1 MLRILVFCIALF
13 GLCFG
18 AYENELASFD
28 KNFIM
33 SKSDTQV
40 KFHHQLKSLY
50 IQSVINEDE
59 KTKIEILKRLIISS
73 NTLNLDD
80 KSYANELEESGVS
93 KTSINALRKTVV
105 KDRQKNDS
113 KVVAEVSSFTP
124 PKNNTKTQQ
133 NRQVKQENLKIQNT
147 KQENK
152 SSNKTQ
158 EAKEI
163 DQVEKKADKVYV
175 LSSSKVGQSVILNLN
190 TNLSQKDLKSF
201 ALDEKGNFRYI
212 SDFEGI
218 LEGGKKEYKFN
229 DYRLVISQYNPQVI
243 RIVAYAKEK
252 IPVNFKFEDRQLSI
266 FKTLQVVQ
274 NSSTVKQEVKVL
286 KQDDKKA
293 QTKQE
298 SRQENKKAEVK
309 QENKQIKF
317 QEAKVE
323 KVNNDPLY
331 VLDVDKIA
339 NSVVLNLSDELD
351 EDDISSFSTKDQ
363 KIFRQVISFQGIL
376 EGNRKSFT
384 FGQNAITVTQY
395 NPKVVRVVLS
405 SPKEFKLFKNLDDKS
420 LTLGFNSEK
429 NTLVT
434 KTSDKMANKTSNKTT
449 SKTTSK
455 NALTTG
461 FKSGKLIVID
471 AGHGGKDSGALGDK
485 KICLKEK
492 DIVLSTALKLGRE
505 LKRRGYKVL
514 YTRSSDKF
522 INLRDRTKYANDK
535 RADLFI
541 SVHANAAPNVAKAKT
556 SEGVETFFL
565 SPARSERSKKAAE
578 KENQGDFEEIN
589 YFSKQSILNFL
600 NREKIVASNKLA
612 IDVQKN
618 ILTQTR
624 KKYKIVDGGVREAP
638 FWVLVGAQ
646 MPAILI
652 EMGYI
657 THPSESKRI
666 ANKAFQDTLVKGIA
680 DGVESY
686 FYNNR

>member
-33 SKSDTQV
+33 SKSDAQV

-93 KTSINALRKTVV
+93 KTSINALRKAVV

-133 NRQVKQENLKIQNT
+133 NQQVKQENLKIQNT

-158 EAKEI
+158 ETKEI

-274 NSSTVKQEVKVL
+274 NSSAVKQEVKVL

-323 KVNNDPLY
+323 KVNNDLLY

-363 KIFRQVISFQGIL
+363 KFFRQVISFQGIL

-461 FKSGKLIVID
+461 FKSSKLIVID

-485 KICLKEK
+485 KIGLKEK

>member
-13 GLCFG
+13 SICFG
-18 AYENELASFD
+18 AYENELANFD

-33 SKSDTQV
+33 SKNDAQV

-73 NTLNLDD
+73 NALNLDD

-93 KTSINALRKTVV
+93 KASINALRKAVIQD
-105 KDRQKNDS
+105 KQKLQSSS
-113 KVVAEVSSFTP
+113 KNVELSSFDP
-124 PKNNTKTQQ
+124 PKSTPKPPQTKQESTKTQNNKPQ
-133 NRQVKQENLKIQNT
+133 QT
-147 KQENK
+147 KK
-152 SSNKTQ
+152 
-158 EAKEI
+158 
-163 DQVEKKADKVYV
+163 VDKVYV
-175 LSSSKVGQSVILNLN
+175 LKSSKTSQGVVLDLN
-190 TNLSQKDLKSF
+190 TNLEQKDIKSF
-201 ALDEKGNFRYI
+201 ALDEKGNYRYI

-218 LEGGKKEYKFN
+218 LEGGRKEYKFD
-229 DYRLVISQYNPQVI
+229 DYRIVISQYNPKMI

-252 IPVNFKFEDRQLSI
+252 IPLNFDFEDEKISI
-266 FKTLQVVQ
+266 SKKSQAIQ
-274 NSSTVKQEVKVL
+274 KSTPS
-286 KQDDKKA
+286 
-293 QTKQE
+293 KQE
-298 SRQENKKAEVK
+298 SKTAAK
-309 QENKQIKF
+309 QESEKVVAKQESKPVKT
-317 QEAKVE
+317 QEAKTNTKKE
-323 KVNNDPLY
+323 QENDEPLY
-331 VLDVDKIA
+331 VLDVDKSS

-351 EDDISSFSTKDQ
+351 EKDITSFSTKDQ
-363 KIFRQVISFQGIL
+363 KFFRQVVSFQGIL
-376 EGNRKSFT
+376 EGSRKNFT
-384 FGQNAITVTQY
+384 FGQNAVTVTQY
-395 NPKVVRVVLS
+395 NPKTVRIVLS
-405 SPKEFKLFKNLDDKS
+405 STKEFKLFKDLDDKS
-420 LTLGFNSEK
+420 LTLGFSGS
-429 NTLVT
+429 
-434 KTSDKMANKTSNKTT
+434 TSKSTSTSSKST

-455 NALTTG
+455 NVLNSN
-461 FKSGKLIVID
+461 FKSDKLIVLD
-471 AGHGGKDSGALGDK
+471 AGHGGKDSGALSDK
-485 KICLKEK
+485 KGSLKEK
-492 DIVLSTALKLGRE
+492 DIVLSTTLKLGNE
-505 LKRRGYKVL
+505 LKKRGYKVL

-535 RADLFI
+535 RADLFLSI
-541 SVHANAAPNVAKAKT
+541 HANAAPSASKAKS

-652 EMGYI
+652 EIGYI
-657 THPSESKRI
+657 THPSEGKRI
-666 ANKAFQDTLVKGIA
+666 ANKSFQDTLVKGIA
-680 DGVESY
+680 DGVENY

>member
-13 GLCFG
+13 SICFG
-18 AYENELASFD
+18 AYENELANFD

-33 SKSDTQV
+33 SKNDAQV

-73 NTLNLDD
+73 NALNLDD

-93 KTSINALRKTVV
+93 KASINALRKAVIQD
-105 KDRQKNDS
+105 KQKLQSSS
-113 KVVAEVSSFTP
+113 KNVELSSFDP
-124 PKNNTKTQQ
+124 PKSTPKPQQ
-133 NRQVKQENLKIQNT
+133 AKQEIVKMQNNKPQQT
-147 KQENK
+147 KK
-152 SSNKTQ
+152 
-158 EAKEI
+158 
-163 DQVEKKADKVYV
+163 VDKVYV
-175 LSSSKVGQSVILNLN
+175 LKSSKTSQGVVLDLN
-190 TNLSQKDLKSF
+190 TNLEQEDIKSF
-201 ALDEKGNFRYI
+201 ALDEKGNYRYI

-218 LEGGKKEYKFN
+218 LEGGRKEYKFD
-229 DYRLVISQYNPQVI
+229 DYRIVISQYNPKTI

-252 IPVNFKFEDRQLSI
+252 IPIEFDFEDEKINISKKSQP
-266 FKTLQVVQ
+266 VQ
-274 NSSTVKQEVKVL
+274 KNISAKQETKTAVK
-286 KQDDKKA
+286 KESDKVVA
-293 QTKQE
+293 KQE
-298 SRQENKKAEVK
+298 PKQVK
-309 QENKQIKF
+309 T
-317 QEAKVE
+317 QEAKTNTKKE
-323 KVNNDPLY
+323 QADDEPLY
-331 VLDVDKIA
+331 VLDVDKSS

-351 EDDISSFSTKDQ
+351 EKDITSFSTKDQ
-363 KIFRQVISFQGIL
+363 KFFRQVVSFQGIL
-376 EGNRKSFT
+376 EGSRKNFT
-384 FGQNAITVTQY
+384 FGQNAVTVTQY
-395 NPKVVRVVLS
+395 NPKTVRIVLS
-405 SPKEFKLFKNLDDKS
+405 SPKEFKLFKELDGKN
-420 LTLGFNSEK
+420 LTLGFGGSVSK
-429 NTLVT
+429 NTSVSS
-434 KTSDKMANKTSNKTT
+434 KSTSKTSNKNVLN
-449 SKTTSK
+449 S
-455 NALTTG
+455 N
-461 FKSGKLIVID
+461 FKSDKLIVLD
-471 AGHGGKDSGALGDK
+471 AGHGGKDSGALSDK
-485 KICLKEK
+485 KGTLKEK
-492 DIVLSTALKLGRE
+492 DIVLSTTLKLGNE
-505 LKRRGYKVL
+505 LKKRGYKVL

-535 RADLFI
+535 RADLFLSI
-541 SVHANAAPNVAKAKT
+541 HANAAPSASRAKS

-652 EMGYI
+652 EIGYI
-657 THPSESKRI
+657 THPSEGKRI
-666 ANKAFQDTLVKGIA
+666 ANKSFQDILVKGIA
-680 DGVESY
+680 DGVENY